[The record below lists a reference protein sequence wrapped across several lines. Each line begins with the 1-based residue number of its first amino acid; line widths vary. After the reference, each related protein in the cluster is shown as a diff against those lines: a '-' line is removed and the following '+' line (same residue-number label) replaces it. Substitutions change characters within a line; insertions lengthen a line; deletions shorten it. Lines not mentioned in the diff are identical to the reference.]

1 MHEHTVGFPQGHAHR
16 LVPRALVHGHVWPAA
31 SADRPP
37 AEEQQGER
45 PRPCAPA
52 VVRCRILHGLPVPC
66 LPGLRG
72 DRDRLPVLQGRH
84 RRRDGYPDRRIHVR
98 VRVQHRRLLPRQGD
112 LFADV
117 RCAREREDHPDHRDC
132 RAAVGQGD
140 LPHEHRRIWHLLRRP
155 VRLLVPDLQ
164 EQAIWNNKAGGAGA
178 GEGDD
183 EARRKLRT
191 ERRADIKTGRA
202 RAARW
207 CFYGRMRV
215 APYRCSW
222 RCTV

>member
-1 MHEHTVGFPQGHAHR
+1 MGGILIAGSTCAFAYNIVVFY
-16 LVPRALVHGHVWPAA
+16 LVKVTSSLTSVVLANVKTTLIIVI
-31 SADRPP
+31 
-37 AEEQQGER
+37 
-45 PRPCAPA
+45 A
-52 VVRCRILHGLPVPC
+52 V
-66 LPGLRG
+66 
-72 DRDRLPVLQGRH
+72 
-84 RRRDGYPDRRIHVR
+84 
-98 VRVQHRRLLPRQGD
+98 LLWD
-112 LFADV
+112 K
-117 RCAREREDHPDHRDC
+117 
-132 RAAVGQGD
+132 
-140 LPHEHRRIWHLLRRP
+140 
-155 VRLLVPDLQ
+155 
-164 EQAIWNNKAGGAGA
+164 AISNNKAGGAGA